1 MPRIALGLEYD
12 GTDFVGW
19 QIQRSGRSVE
29 AALAAAVQAV
39 AAEPLTVRGAGRTDA
54 GVHAAQQ
61 VAHFDTGARRSERQW
76 LLGINSN
83 LPPDVAVRWVREVPA
98 TFDARRSA
106 LRRRYRYSV
115 LQQPTRPALARARV
129 WWIREPLDAAGDDGR
144 VAALARRARLLGVS
158 RGRLSGE
165 IADAPAARRADCARR
180 ACGRRSRGRSISRP
194 MLFYNT
200 WCATSSARSSR
211 SGAAT
216 CRPAA
221 AGVML
226 GEPRPHA
233 GRGGGAARGAHVGR
247 GVVSGALPAATVRA
261 DAECRPVVS
270 AIFRGPTVGA

>member
-19 QIQRSGRSVE
+19 QIQRIGRSVE

-39 AAEPLTVRGAGRTDA
+39 ANEPVTVHGAGRTDA

-61 VAHFDTGARRSERQW
+61 VAHFDTSAARTERQW

-129 WWIREPLDAAGDDGR
+129 WWIREPLDAAAMT
-144 VAALARRARLLGVS
+144 AASLHWLGEHDFSAFRAAGCQAKSPLRRLTAVRIAR
-158 RGRLSGE
+158 
-165 IADAPAARRADCARR
+165 AARAEGVLWQLDFTANAFLQHMVRNLVGALVEI
-180 ACGRRSRGRSISRP
+180 GRGD
-194 MLFYNT
+194 LQ
-200 WCATSSARSSR
+200 
-211 SGAAT
+211 
-216 CRPAA
+216 PAA
-221 AGVML
+221 AGEML
-226 GEPRPHA
+226 ASRD
-233 GRGGGAARGAHVGR
+233 RTQAAVAAPPTGLTLLEVLYPEHYQ
-247 GVVSGALPAATVRA
+247 LPSMGDA
-261 DAECRPVVS
+261 D
-270 AIFRGPTVGA
+270 